1 MTMSNLHLT
10 VALMFTLFTFL
21 IKVHRQNYIIKYMS
35 IFREQ
40 KSTFYEYT
48 IRGHFTCFNKNKD
61 FHFLLGILKLF
72 TFLLTK
78 TPQIFC

>member
-1 MTMSNLHLT
+1 
-10 VALMFTLFTFL
+10 
-21 IKVHRQNYIIKYMS
+21 MS